1 MLFTLGEVLVIA
13 FGSVVTWGALKDL
26 RTND

>member
-13 FGSVVTWGALKDL
+13 FGSVVAWGAFKDL